1 MKRITTL
8 LFALIIATSW
18 SVAQTSPKP
27 FAIYSKVSGTQ
38 LTIYYGDN
46 WCHWEEPY
54 GGTPDWY
61 ENADVENHSIVPSDA
76 DNFDV
81 TNAIFHVTYEEWP
94 EFDDIDGTWE
104 DFVETVV
111 FDSSLANL
119 NYPVIYGD
127 FFSNPLPKVKTIVG
141 LENLDWSQVKSI
153 DGMFSEF
160 SSLESIDLSFLA
172 NSKKIEDMSYLFR
185 DCTSLKSVD
194 LSCINTENVRSLS
207 LLFGGCTSLESVNL
221 FSLNSMQ
228 EYLNMDAMFAD
239 CKSLRTLDLS
249 NFDISNVGK
258 VSMSDMFYGCSSLVE
273 LDLSNFDTSNVWC
286 MERMFQDCSNL
297 VSVYVGSGW
306 STEAIRYQYYGENM
320 FTGCTSIVGQDGSV
334 YDANC
339 ANDYKKAHYGPGGY
353 LKFKGEQLP
362 TDVSPIGA
370 EKTVAFPTDGS
381 LANTTV
387 DDVYYNLT
395 GDNGYDANEG
405 CIVINESTTMTTGSD
420 GGVRFSEF
428 IGLKFMV
435 NGKGVVDLD
444 CQTYGRKRL
453 YVMVGEGTEPKVYT
467 EDPRGIVEVSYDV
480 TEPTNIYV
488 YAMDEAAAPR
498 MVEAKSDCVKLW
510 SLTVKPGA
518 TAIAPV
524 TAAEQ
529 ADGEY
534 YTLDGRKLTGRPATA
549 GVYVT
554 GGRKVV
560 VK

>member
-1 MKRITTL
+1 
-8 LFALIIATSW
+8 
-18 SVAQTSPKP
+18 
-27 FAIYSKVSGTQ
+27 
-38 LTIYYGDN
+38 
-46 WCHWEEPY
+46 
-54 GGTPDWY
+54 
-61 ENADVENHSIVPSDA
+61 
-76 DNFDV
+76 
-81 TNAIFHVTYEEWP
+81 
-94 EFDDIDGTWE
+94 
-104 DFVETVV
+104 
-111 FDSSLANL
+111 
-119 NYPVIYGD
+119 
-127 FFSNPLPKVKTIVG
+127 
-141 LENLDWSQVKSI
+141 
-153 DGMFSEF
+153 MF
-160 SSLESIDLSFLA
+160 
-172 NSKKIEDMSYLFR
+172 K
-185 DCTSLKSVD
+185 
-194 LSCINTENVRSLS
+194 
-207 LLFGGCTSLESVNL
+207 
-221 FSLNSMQ
+221 
-228 EYLNMDAMFAD
+228 D

-249 NFDISNVGK
+249 NFDTSKATNMG
-258 VSMSDMFYGCSSLVE
+258 SMFAGCSSLEE
-273 LDLSNFDTSNVWC
+273 LDLSNFDTSKVEH
-286 MERMFQDCSNL
+286 MGVMFQDCSKL
-297 VSVYVGSGW
+297 VSVYVGAGW
-306 STEAIRYQYYGENM
+306 STAAIEQYWGSNM
-320 FTGCTSIVGQDGSV
+320 FTGCTNIVGQDGSV

-395 GDNGYDANEG
+395 GYDNGYDANEG

-467 EDPRGIVEVSYDV
+467 EDPRGIVQVSYDV

-529 ADGEY
+529 AAGEY

>member
-1 MKRITTL
+1 M
-8 LFALIIATSW
+8 
-18 SVAQTSPKP
+18 
-27 FAIYSKVSGTQ
+27 
-38 LTIYYGDN
+38 TIYYDN
-46 WCHWEEPY
+46 NWGYWDEEWNCFAAYDGYIECIPEEY
-54 GGTPDWY
+54 DSDDAGMIICEVTNEYSKWG
-61 ENADVENHSIVPSDA
+61 NHSDY
-76 DNFDV
+76 N
-81 TNAIFHVTYEEWP
+81 
-94 EFDDIDGTWE
+94 DIIE
-104 DFVETVV
+104 SIV

-119 NYPVIYGD
+119 GYPVKIAS
-127 FFSNPLPKVKTIVG
+127 FLFSGSGLPNLKTIVG
-141 LENLDWSQVKSI
+141 MDNLDWSQVT
-153 DGMFSEF
+153 DLQGMFWGC
-160 SSLESIDLSFLA
+160 SSLESVDLSFINTKNVTTMA
-172 NSKKIEDMSYLFR
+172 ALFSG
-185 DCTSLKSVD
+185 CSSLKSVD
-194 LSCINTENVRSLS
+194 LSSWDTGKVTEMTG
-207 LLFGGCTSLESVNL
+207 LFEGCTSLESVNL
-221 FSLNSMQ
+221 CSFDTRNVVDIQNMFKDCTSL
-228 EYLNMDAMFAD
+228 
-239 CKSLRTLDLS
+239 KTLDLS
-249 NFDISNVGK
+249 NFVVNVGEGK
-258 VSMSDMFYGCSSLVE
+258 IGVCYNMFVNCTSLETLYMGSFRVGYSDCMRLFNGLTSLKT
-273 LDLSNFDTSNVWC
+273 LDLSNFDTSDVDD
-286 MERMFQDCSNL
+286 MRFMFQDCSKL
-297 VSVYVGSGW
+297 VSVYVGPGW
-306 STEAIRYQYYGENM
+306 KVRSFVWAVDM

-395 GDNGYDANEG
+395 GYDNGYDANEG

-488 YAMDEAAAPR
+488 YAMDEAAASR

-529 ADGEY
+529 AAGEY

>member
-1 MKRITTL
+1 M
-8 LFALIIATSW
+8 
-18 SVAQTSPKP
+18 
-27 FAIYSKVSGTQ
+27 
-38 LTIYYGDN
+38 YGYD
-46 WCHWEEPY
+46 
-54 GGTPDWY
+54 
-61 ENADVENHSIVPSDA
+61 
-76 DNFDV
+76 
-81 TNAIFHVTYEEWP
+81 
-94 EFDDIDGTWE
+94 
-104 DFVETVV
+104 
-111 FDSSLANL
+111 
-119 NYPVIYGD
+119 
-127 FFSNPLPKVKTIVG
+127 
-141 LENLDWSQVKSI
+141 
-153 DGMFSEF
+153 
-160 SSLESIDLSFLA
+160 
-172 NSKKIEDMSYLFR
+172 
-185 DCTSLKSVD
+185 
-194 LSCINTENVRSLS
+194 
-207 LLFGGCTSLESVNL
+207 
-221 FSLNSMQ
+221 
-228 EYLNMDAMFAD
+228 
-239 CKSLRTLDLS
+239 
-249 NFDISNVGK
+249 
-258 VSMSDMFYGCSSLVE
+258 
-273 LDLSNFDTSNVWC
+273 
-286 MERMFQDCSNL
+286 
-297 VSVYVGSGW
+297 
-306 STEAIRYQYYGENM
+306 M

-395 GDNGYDANEG
+395 GYDNGYDANEG

-529 ADGEY
+529 AAGEY

>member
-1 MKRITTL
+1 MAG
-8 LFALIIATSW
+8 LFA
-18 SVAQTSPKP
+18 
-27 FAIYSKVSGTQ
+27 
-38 LTIYYGDN
+38 
-46 WCHWEEPY
+46 
-54 GGTPDWY
+54 
-61 ENADVENHSIVPSDA
+61 
-76 DNFDV
+76 
-81 TNAIFHVTYEEWP
+81 
-94 EFDDIDGTWE
+94 
-104 DFVETVV
+104 
-111 FDSSLANL
+111 
-119 NYPVIYGD
+119 
-127 FFSNPLPKVKTIVG
+127 
-141 LENLDWSQVKSI
+141 
-153 DGMFSEF
+153 
-160 SSLESIDLSFLA
+160 
-172 NSKKIEDMSYLFR
+172 
-185 DCTSLKSVD
+185 
-194 LSCINTENVRSLS
+194 
-207 LLFGGCTSLESVNL
+207 GCTSLENVDLSSFNTRKVEDIRSMFDNCQ
-221 FSLNSMQ
+221 SL
-228 EYLNMDAMFAD
+228 
-239 CKSLRTLDLS
+239 KTLDLS
-249 NFDISNVGK
+249 NFVLNFNNNNSDDYALNMFANCTSLETLYMGTVKSDSFSYMFGGLSSLKTLDIRNFDT
-258 VSMSDMFYGCSSLVE
+258 SDCRSFYGMFVGCSSLEE
-273 LDLSNFDTSNVWC
+273 LDLSNFDTSKVDETRF
-286 MERMFQDCSNL
+286 MLADCSNL

-306 STEAIRYQYYGENM
+306 STDRMYGGYDM

-339 ANDYKKAHYGPGGY
+339 ANDQRKAHYGPGGY

-467 EDPRGIVEVSYDV
+467 ADPRGIVEVSYDV

-529 ADGEY
+529 AAGEY

>member
-1 MKRITTL
+1 MGSFRVGNEECIR
-8 LFALIIATSW
+8 LFNGL
-18 SVAQTSPKP
+18 
-27 FAIYSKVSGTQ
+27 
-38 LTIYYGDN
+38 
-46 WCHWEEPY
+46 
-54 GGTPDWY
+54 
-61 ENADVENHSIVPSDA
+61 
-76 DNFDV
+76 
-81 TNAIFHVTYEEWP
+81 
-94 EFDDIDGTWE
+94 
-104 DFVETVV
+104 
-111 FDSSLANL
+111 SSL
-119 NYPVIYGD
+119 
-127 FFSNPLPKVKTIVG
+127 K
-141 LENLDWSQVKSI
+141 
-153 DGMFSEF
+153 
-160 SSLESIDLSFLA
+160 
-172 NSKKIEDMSYLFR
+172 
-185 DCTSLKSVD
+185 
-194 LSCINTENVRSLS
+194 
-207 LLFGGCTSLESVNL
+207 
-221 FSLNSMQ
+221 
-228 EYLNMDAMFAD
+228 
-239 CKSLRTLDLS
+239 TLDLS
-249 NFDISNVGK
+249 NFDTSNEERMEG
-258 VSMSDMFYGCSSLVE
+258 MFAGCSSLEE
-273 LDLSNFDTSNVWC
+273 LDLSNFDTSKVYDVHG
-286 MERMFQDCSNL
+286 MFQDCSKL
-297 VSVYVGSGW
+297 VSVYVGLGW
-306 STEAIRYQYYGENM
+306 KDNRFSAWAVDM

-529 ADGEY
+529 AAGEY